1 LTRFTLY
8 PRFASAPALASILA
22 LALAA
27 PVAHAQQDDGTGG
40 QAPGEDPEMTDGERA
55 ADAEGSEPAETHD
68 APSVLQEAVLEELA
82 AIGIDSLTIDKLSSG
97 QLAGILLTLTSTDR
111 QDKEEAV
118 TTIAANADYEPQD
131 VDAETVADNESLRNT
146 VEEALVRAGWS
157 ADVSQLTHAQVA
169 ALYLEL
175 AGQGEL
181 DEQRI
186 QDVVSE

>member
-1 LTRFTLY
+1 MTRFTLNHRCSS
-8 PRFASAPALASILA
+8 PTALASILV

-27 PVAHAQQDDGTGG
+27 PVAHAQHDDGTGG
-40 QAPGEDPEMTDGERA
+40 DTPGQDPEMA
-55 ADAEGSEPAETHD
+55 AGAGASEAEGGEPAETHD
-68 APSVLQEAVLEELA
+68 APTALEEAVLEELE

-97 QLAGILLTLTSTDR
+97 QLAGILLTLTATDR

-118 TTIAANADYEPQD
+118 TTIAANADYEPD
-131 VDAETVADNESLRNT
+131 NVDAETVADNESLRNT

-175 AGQGEL
+175 AGHGDL